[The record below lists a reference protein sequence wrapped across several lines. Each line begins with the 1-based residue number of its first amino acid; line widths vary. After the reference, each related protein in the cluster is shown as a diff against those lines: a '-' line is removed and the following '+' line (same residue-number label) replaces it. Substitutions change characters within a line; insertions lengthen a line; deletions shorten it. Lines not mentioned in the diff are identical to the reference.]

1 MTAEL
6 GTPHEPTARALRPS
20 ARWALGPLRPFHT
33 GQYRLLVTSVA
44 LTLAAF
50 GVWVVAL
57 VWQVIA
63 LGGGP
68 AQMSGVATASAAG
81 MVGTTLI
88 GGVMSDR
95 IPQRRILL
103 GVATVRAVALS
114 VIAFL
119 ALTGM
124 LDLWHLVLMALIVGG
139 GDGIVYPAYSALLPS
154 IVPTDDLMAANAVEG
169 IFRPVL
175 LQAAGPLLASIVV
188 ASWSPA
194 AGIAAVAVL
203 ETGAAACIFMLRP
216 TPLRR
221 DLTVVTPRHPVRAV
235 LSDLAEGFGYL
246 LRTPWLR
253 ATLVFTSTLVL
264 LVIGPVEVL
273 IPFAVKD
280 RAGGG
285 PPEHALV
292 VAGFGIGG
300 AVGSLLMAT
309 RRMPRRYLTF
319 MLLCWGAGTAP
330 MAMIGFATDLEVMVA
345 AMFVV
350 GFCFSAPMVIWG
362 TLLQRR
368 VPPELLGRISSLDFF
383 VSVAFMPVSMALA
396 GAVASTI
403 GLRATFL
410 VAGLAP
416 ALAAMLVLTCAG
428 LPADE
433 IAHPLDHPESTPV
446 D

>member
-1 MTAEL
+1 MRQAPASENVPVTASVKQAQ
-6 GTPHEPTARALRPS
+6 P
-20 ARWALGPLRPFHT
+20 RWARGPLRPFRT

-57 VWQVIA
+57 VWQVID

-68 AQMSGVATASAAG
+68 AQMSAVATGSAVG
-81 MVGTTLI
+81 MVATTLV

-103 GVATVRAVALS
+103 GVASVRAAALS
-114 VIAFL
+114 VIAAL
-119 ALTGM
+119 ALTDN

-154 IVPTDDLMAANAVEG
+154 IVPTEDLMAANAVEG

-175 LQAAGPLLASIVV
+175 LQALGPLLASLVV
-188 ASWSPA
+188 AAWSPA
-194 AGIAAVAVL
+194 AGIAMVAVL
-203 ETGAAACIFMLRP
+203 ETGAAVCIFLLRP

-221 DLTVVTPRHPVRAV
+221 DLAADTPRHPVVAA
-235 LSDLAEGFGYL
+235 LSDLVEGFRYL
-246 LRTPWLR
+246 IRTPWLR
-253 ATLVFTSTLVL
+253 ATLLFTCTLVL
-264 LVIGPVEVL
+264 LIIGPVEVL
-273 IPFAVKD
+273 VPFAVKD

-300 AVGSLLMAT
+300 AAGSLLMAT

-319 MLLCWGAGTAP
+319 MLLFWGAGTAP
-330 MAMIGFATDLEVMVA
+330 MALIGFTTQLWVMVA

-403 GLRATFL
+403 GLRTTFL
-410 VAGLAP
+410 IAGLTP
-416 ALAAMLVLTCAG
+416 ALAAVLALAWAR

-433 IAHPLDHPESTPV
+433 IAHPLA
-446 D
+446 